1 MPSPTV
7 CLSRIDGRPAV
18 STSEP
23 TGSLR
28 MAFGA
33 DGYSLEL
40 GDHPWADELRALGL
54 EGADAHRGHGL
65 RRLAIDL
72 PRPGAVAPRGSDV
85 VLSRFRRVEGH
96 QEGHSTLT
104 WDTWR
109 EIPAVVFDRRNLR
122 KTVAVALVVGSI
134 LFGVN
139 QLDVVLRGDAT
150 TTVWVKSA
158 LTYVVPFLVSN
169 YGIIVASRTDRWRQ

>member
-1 MPSPTV
+1 M
-7 CLSRIDGRPAV
+7 
-18 STSEP
+18 
-23 TGSLR
+23 
-28 MAFGA
+28 
-33 DGYSLEL
+33 
-40 GDHPWADELRALGL
+40 
-54 EGADAHRGHGL
+54 
-65 RRLAIDL
+65 
-72 PRPGAVAPRGSDV
+72 
-85 VLSRFRRVEGH
+85 EGH